1 MPKMLHESLNA
12 KLQEE
17 FPDVENAQAE
27 DMKLKVQFD
36 FDGATHEREVMTNDE
51 YDSFDFGEINTLSKP
66 EDKASEEEEVGSSD
80 KSEAETEDSDKMKDV
95 GGDTVK
101 MYTEDEVKAML
112 EEKAAE
118 VEKMMEEKGYM
129 NKKSEAPADEKSEEG
144 DQPESEPEKPE
155 TSEGEAK
162 TGEEEPKSEA
172 EDKPDASDEDV
183 PQNQKSMQPEIMGEY
198 DFYSGFVS

>member
-1 MPKMLHESLNA
+1 MPKMLHEALNA

-17 FPDVENAQAE
+17 FPDMENAQAE
-27 DMKLKVQFD
+27 DMKLKVQFVL
-36 FDGATHEREVMTNDE
+36 DGATHEREVMTNDE

-66 EDKASEEEEVGSSD
+66 EDKAAYEEEVGSSS
-80 KSEAETEDSDKMKDV
+80 KSETETEDSDKMEDV

-118 VEKMMEEKGYM
+118 VEKVMEEKGDM
-129 NKKSEAPADEKSEEG
+129 EKKSEAPVDEQSEEG
-144 DQPESEPEKPE
+144 GQPESEPKKPK
-155 TSEGEAK
+155 TSEGEAE

-172 EDKPDASDEDV
+172 EDKPDASGADV
-183 PQNQKSMQPEIMGEY
+183 PQNQKSMQPKIMGEY
-198 DFYSGFVS
+198 NSYSGFVS